1 MRDVVI
7 TGASSGIGRAV
18 AEAFAPRRVRLFL
31 VARRRELLQ
40 EVADRCSALGA
51 EEVRFSPHDLS
62 RPGEGTALIEEVLA
76 AWGNIDLLIC
86 NAGYGYWGPMEE
98 LDPAAMRRMMEV
110 NFHSVY
116 ESVYAVLPHMK
127 GKGRGHLVFVG
138 SVIGRRGMPFSAGYS
153 ASKFAVTGLA
163 EALWGELRSAGIDV
177 SLVCPGFTDTAF
189 HDVASPEHRRI
200 RPLQGQSPRK
210 VAAAVLK
217 AVDRRLQFVH
227 LTFLGK
233 LMIVSNR
240 LSPRLTA
247 WMMALVARS
256 QIADKGAPVQQI
268 RQETSGG
275 RLDSPAVT
283 EEETAGAGQRP
294 KP

>member
-40 EVADRCSALGA
+40 EVADRCLALGA

-153 ASKFAVTGLA
+153 A
-163 EALWGELRSAGIDV
+163 
-177 SLVCPGFTDTAF
+177 
-189 HDVASPEHRRI
+189 
-200 RPLQGQSPRK
+200 
-210 VAAAVLK
+210 
-217 AVDRRLQFVH
+217 
-227 LTFLGK
+227 
-233 LMIVSNR
+233 
-240 LSPRLTA
+240 
-247 WMMALVARS
+247 
-256 QIADKGAPVQQI
+256 
-268 RQETSGG
+268 
-275 RLDSPAVT
+275 
-283 EEETAGAGQRP
+283 
-294 KP
+294 